1 MAQSAAGLGRWDEA
15 AKLYQDALE
24 IISDLPENVWRKS
37 HLNEIRSQ
45 LTLAEAASSMKVGEL
60 PESIETLEDLL
71 AETAAQEQASDSASR
86 MANEVR
92 STLAKGQYYASW
104 LMRLEGA
111 EEAEWKIENESA
123 RQHYKWLAE
132 KAAEK
137 GDVEAI
143 QMYQKNLETVIRLAR
158 MDLSELQG
166 LPLPK
171 ECSSCKNCSQKRRK
185 QRESRSKKPKEGEEP
200 PKDARSAGSGQRP
213 DGSGS

>member
-1 MAQSAAGLGRWDEA
+1 
-15 AKLYQDALE
+15 
-24 IISDLPENVWRKS
+24 
-37 HLNEIRSQ
+37 
-45 LTLAEAASSMKVGEL
+45 
-60 PESIETLEDLL
+60 
-71 AETAAQEQASDSASR
+71 

-123 RQHYKWLAE
+123 RQHYKWLEE

-137 GDVEAI
+137 GDVEAT

-213 DGSGS
+213 DESGS